1 MTTSSPHA
9 SDALRSGSG
18 HVMVVGGDAGRFESG
33 TAGPTEVPGARMTG
47 DATAAP
53 PGSAL
58 TQRPA
63 R

>member
-1 MTTSSPHA
+1 
-9 SDALRSGSG
+9 
-18 HVMVVGGDAGRFESG
+18 MVVGGGAGRFESG
-33 TAGPTEVPGARMTG
+33 TAGPTEVPGAWVTG